1 MLKLRADTRLRD
13 VQYFTGSSQT
23 PFLGDGPKIE
33 QMMVI
38 KITWCHLAFLE
49 HIVRFFILSQPIGQG
64 DNL

>member
-38 KITWCHLAFLE
+38 KVARCH
-49 HIVRFFILSQPIGQG
+49 
-64 DNL
+64 